1 MPENKLSPKQIVIM
15 AVAGGV
21 AVANIYYNQPI
32 LKDIQESA
40 HVTESQSGA
49 ISFLSQAGYGLG
61 LFFITPLGDKIN
73 RKKLT
78 LSLLLL
84 LCIPLLVMAFMENI
98 YALWIASLFI
108 GLFSVA
114 AQVILP
120 LAASLDRVSTGN
132 TVGKIFSGIL
142 IGILA
147 ARVLSGFI
155 ANSIGWHAVYMIAS
169 GLVLIIFFLLYK
181 YLPDVESKFTPNYL
195 QLLKSTL
202 LQVKRFSVLRI
213 SSAIGALMF
222 GVFCSFW
229 TTLTFHLSG
238 TPYNYAPDQIGM
250 FGFVA
255 IGGALAAP
263 LFGRSAD
270 KGKARRSLL
279 IAMLFVLISVA
290 AMHFFSTSLVVLIA
304 GIFLL
309 DVGVQAVQVTNVA
322 RIYSLDEKSNSRINT
337 IYMTCYFIGGAAG
350 TAIGLY
356 CWQKGGWSLATWQMM
371 GFNTLAL
378 LILLFNF
385 KKVNRNKEV
394 HSTEE

>member
-1 MPENKLSPKQIVIM
+1 MAENKLSQKQIILM

-49 ISFLSQAGYGLG
+49 VSFLSQAGYGLG
-61 LFFITPLGDKIN
+61 LFFITPLGDKIK

-78 LSLLLL
+78 LILLLL
-84 LCIPLLVMAFMENI
+84 LCLPLLVMAFMDNI
-98 YALWIASLFI
+98 YALWLASFFI

-120 LAASLDRVSTGN
+120 LAASLDRVSTGS
-132 TVGKIFSGIL
+132 TIGKIFSGIL

-147 ARVLSGFI
+147 ARVLSGFV
-155 ANSIGWHAVYMIAS
+155 ANSLGWHAVYMIAC

-181 YLPDVESKFTPNYL
+181 YLPDVESNFTSNYL

-229 TTLTFHLSG
+229 TNLTFHLSNA
-238 TPYNYAPDQIGM
+238 PFNYAPDQIGM

-263 LFGRSAD
+263 LLGRSAD
-270 KGKARRSLL
+270 KGKARRVLLVAMLLVLFSVAGMHFLPTSLL
-279 IAMLFVLISVA
+279 
-290 AMHFFSTSLVVLIA
+290 VLIA
-304 GIFLL
+304 GIFIL
-309 DVGVQAVQVTNVA
+309 DVGVQAVQVTNIA
-322 RIYSLDEKSNSRINT
+322 RIYSLDAQSNSRINT
-337 IYMTCYFIGGAAG
+337 IYMTCYFIGGAGG
-350 TAIGLY
+350 TALGLY
-356 CWQKGGWSLATWQMM
+356 CWQRGGWQLATWQMM
-371 GFNTLAL
+371 AFNILAFI
-378 LILLFNF
+378 ILLFNF
-385 KKVNRNKEV
+385 KKVSHNKPR
-394 HSTEE
+394 

>member
-1 MPENKLSPKQIVIM
+1 MAENKLSQKQVLLM

-40 HVTESQSGA
+40 HVTESQAGA

-78 LSLLLL
+78 LILLLL
-84 LCIPLLVMAFMENI
+84 LCIPLLVMAFMQNI
-98 YALWIASLFI
+98 YVLWAASFCI

-120 LAASLDRVSTGN
+120 LAASLDRVSTGS

-147 ARVLSGFI
+147 ARVLSGFV
-155 ANSIGWHAVYMIAS
+155 ANYLGWHAVYMIAC
-169 GLVLIIFFLLYK
+169 GLVLIIFILLYK
-181 YLPDVESKFTPNYL
+181 YLPEGESNFSSNYL

-229 TTLTFHLSG
+229 TNLTFHLSG
-238 TPYNYAPDQIGM
+238 KPFNYSPDQIGM
-250 FGFVA
+250 FGVVA

-270 KGKARRSLL
+270 KGKARHSLL
-279 IAMLFVLISVA
+279 IAMLLVFVSVT
-290 AMHFFSTSLVVLIA
+290 AMHFFSTSLIVLIA
-304 GIFLL
+304 GIFIL

-337 IYMTCYFIGGAAG
+337 IYMTCYFIGGAGG
-350 TAIGLY
+350 TALGLY
-356 CWQKGGWSLATWQMM
+356 CWHVGGWSLSTWQMIA
-371 GFNTLAL
+371 FNVIAL
-378 LILLFNF
+378 IILLLNF
-385 KKVNRNKEV
+385 KKSKSRKE
-394 HSTEE
+394 S

>member
-1 MPENKLSPKQIVIM
+1 MAENKLSQKQVWIM
-15 AVAGGV
+15 AIAAGA

-40 HVTESQSGA
+40 HATESQAGA
-49 ISFLSQAGYGLG
+49 VSFLSQAGYGLG
-61 LFFITPLGDKIN
+61 LFFLTPLGDKVN

-78 LSLLLL
+78 LILLLL
-84 LCIPLLVMAFMENI
+84 LSACLLLMSIVENI
-98 YALWIASLFI
+98 YLLWTVSIFI

-120 LAASLDRVSTGN
+120 LAASLDRVSTGS

-147 ARVLSGFI
+147 ARVLSGFV
-155 ANSIGWHAVYMIAS
+155 ANSLGWHAVYMIAF
-169 GLVLIIFFLLYK
+169 VLDLLICFLLYK
-181 YLPDVESKFTPNYL
+181 YLPDVKSGFSSNYL
-195 QLLKSTL
+195 QLLRSTL
-202 LQVKRFSVLRI
+202 LQVKRFSVLRV
-213 SSAIGALMF
+213 SSIVGALMF

-238 TPYNYAPDQIGM
+238 QPFNYAPDQIGI

-263 LFGRSAD
+263 VFGKSAD
-270 KGKARRSLL
+270 SGKAIRSLL
-279 IAMLFVLISVA
+279 IAVVLIFLSVA
-290 AMHFFSTSLVVLIA
+290 AMHFFANSLWAIVA

-309 DVGVQAVQVTNVA
+309 DIGVQAVQVTNVA

-337 IYMTCYFIGGAAG
+337 IYMTCYFIGGAGG
-350 TAIGLY
+350 TALGLF
-356 CWQKGGWSLATWQMM
+356 CWQQGGWQLATWQMM
-371 GFNTLAL
+371 IFTIIAFIVL
-378 LILLFNF
+378 LISIQFS
-385 KKVNRNKEV
+385 KKAET
-394 HSTEE
+394 SQLS

>member
-1 MPENKLSPKQIVIM
+1 MAENKLSQKQVLLM
-15 AVAGGV
+15 AIAGGV

-49 ISFLSQAGYGLG
+49 VSFLSQAGYGLG
-61 LFFITPLGDKIN
+61 LFFLTPLGDKIN

-78 LSLLLL
+78 LILLLL
-84 LCIPLLVMAFMENI
+84 LCIPLLVMCFSENI
-98 YALWIASLFI
+98 YVLWIASFCI

-147 ARVLSGFI
+147 ARVLSGFV
-155 ANSIGWHAVYMIAS
+155 ASSFGWHAVYMIAC
-169 GLVLIIFFLLYK
+169 GLVLIILLLLYK
-181 YLPDVESKFTPNYL
+181 YLPDVESNFSSNYL

-229 TTLTFHLSG
+229 TNLTFHLSG
-238 TPYNYAPDQIGM
+238 KPFDYSPDQIVINSGIEGSIVVQKIKEGKGD
-250 FGFVA
+250 FGFNARTEVYENL
-255 IGGALAAP
+255 LAAGVIDP
-263 LFGRSAD
+263 TKVTR
-270 KGKARRSLL
+270 
-279 IAMLFVLISVA
+279 IALENA
-290 AMHFFSTSLVVLIA
+290 ASIA
-304 GIFLL
+304 GMLL
-309 DVGVQAVQVTNVA
+309 TTECVISD
-322 RIYSLDEKSNSRINT
+322 RPEKDKPS
-337 IYMTCYFIGGAAG
+337 MPAMGG
-350 TAIGLY
+350 
-356 CWQKGGWSLATWQMM
+356 GGM
-371 GFNTLAL
+371 GDMGY
-378 LILLFNF
+378 
-385 KKVNRNKEV
+385 
-394 HSTEE
+394 